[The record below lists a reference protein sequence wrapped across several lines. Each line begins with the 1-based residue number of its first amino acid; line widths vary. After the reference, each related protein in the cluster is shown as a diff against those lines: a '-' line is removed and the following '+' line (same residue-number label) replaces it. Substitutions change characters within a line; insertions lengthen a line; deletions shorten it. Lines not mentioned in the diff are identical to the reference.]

1 MVGTANEHSQITLI
15 DALLF
20 SSTCVQVSSDFSIL
34 NLVTWWLCTNHID
47 FSPKTQRYSSLWF
60 LSQPD
65 IRPPILFQIYWV
77 KYYIC
82 YLSKSQRILSLR
94 FLSNNFWILCI
105 FFPFTNIN
113 NTKYSQTTVN
123 IEFTKH
129 VVFIVQQRFICNL
142 CQLLVVVFKFE
153 RILLGFINI
162 ITLISIFIFHIA
174 LINHY
179 NNCDYKYICNYD
191 FVCWCLT
198 VESYMVAERV
208 CINNIKHYGW

>member
-1 MVGTANEHSQITLI
+1 M
-15 DALLF
+15 
-20 SSTCVQVSSDFSIL
+20 
-34 NLVTWWLCTNHID
+34 
-47 FSPKTQRYSSLWF
+47 
-60 LSQPD
+60 
-65 IRPPILFQIYWV
+65 
-77 KYYIC
+77 
-82 YLSKSQRILSLR
+82 
-94 FLSNNFWILCI
+94 CI
-105 FFPFTNIN
+105 FFPFTNIY
-113 NTKYSQTTVN
+113 NTKYSQTTIN

-208 CINNIKHYGW
+208 CINNIKHYGWYMLQYYIMLVLYYYYSIWVLFVYYFCVLFRQGMRRDGHRIQASFLFVFFSSTFQNNVSF